1 MATLQNGNTYYVE
14 LKDPYANAVDTIE
27 KFFSLDYAR
36 SVNNIGQL
44 ELRLPI
50 SFLFLIQPYFLLEVW
65 RTAGGGITPPYLDM
79 EALWIILSLAVK
91 LDADGQLYLEVIA
104 LDANMILASRYVAYY
119 TNSAGGQTS
128 KTGFAGDLMKAVI
141 AENVAPT
148 ANDYTGTANVAS
160 GGIPARGIPASLYA
174 VQVNLADGSSI
185 SMSFSWRQVLAVFQ
199 DMADASN
206 TAGIYIAF
214 DTVTDGFGHLEFR
227 TYANQRGNDHR
238 MSTNNPIIL
247 DPYAGN
253 LAETSLTY
261 DYTKEATFV
270 YAAGQGTDS
279 ARTVATSAD
288 TIRLAQSPFARREL
302 FQDARQAAN
311 STQVQDAADAALR
324 GNRGQVTYDSKI
336 IETPSNRYG
345 IEYKFGDILPC
356 QLLNQSVDCRL
367 DKVHVSVSGGQETI
381 DVRMQSVT

>member
-1 MATLQNGNTYYVE
+1 MLTQRGNTYNIY
-14 LKDPYANAVDTIE
+14 LKDGFGNLVDIFTH
-27 KFFSLDYAR
+27 FFSFDYNR
-36 SVNNIGQL
+36 SINNVGKF

-50 SFLFLIQPYFLLEVW
+50 SKFHFIQPYFILEVW
-65 RTAGGGITPPYLDM
+65 RNAGGGVTSMYLDT
-79 EALWIILSLAVK
+79 ETVWIIVSYGIY
-91 LDADGQLYLEVIA
+91 LDDNGELYVGVTA
-104 LDANMILASRYVAYY
+104 LDANMILSGPGKIVAYFA
-119 TNSAGGQTS
+119 SSSQSS
-128 KTGFAGDLMKAVI
+128 KTGLTGNLMKAVVS
-141 AENVAPT
+141 ENVAST
-148 ANDYTGTANVAS
+148 ASDMLASTG
-160 GGIPARGIPASLYA
+160 RGLPSTIFSI
-174 VQVNLADGSSI
+174 QVNLADGSSI

-288 TIRLAQSPFARREL
+288 TTRLAQSPFARREL

-324 GNRGQVTYDSKI
+324 ANRGQVTYDNKI
-336 IETPSNRYG
+336 IETPPTGTASNISLVTSYLASFLTSRWTAG
-345 IEYKFGDILPC
+345 WIRC
-356 QLLNQSVDCRL
+356 MCRL
-367 DKVHVSVSGGQETI
+367 VV
-381 DVRMQSVT
+381 VRKLLM

>member
-1 MATLQNGNTYYVE
+1 MLTQRGNTYNIY
-14 LKDPYANAVDTIE
+14 LKDGFGNLVDIFTH
-27 KFFSLDYAR
+27 FFSFDYNR
-36 SVNNIGQL
+36 SINNVGKF

-50 SFLFLIQPYFLLEVW
+50 SKFHFIQPYFILEVW
-65 RTAGGGITPPYLDM
+65 RNAGGGVTSMYLDT
-79 EALWIILSLAVK
+79 ETVWIIVSYGIY
-91 LDADGQLYLEVIA
+91 LDDNGELYVGVTA

-119 TNSAGGQTS
+119 ANSAGGQTS

-141 AENVAPT
+141 AENVAST

-288 TIRLAQSPFARREL
+288 TRPGWLSRLLPGE
-302 FQDARQAAN
+302 N
-311 STQVQDAADAALR
+311 SSRMPGRLLTPPRSRMRPTRLSGQPGPGHLR
-324 GNRGQVTYDSKI
+324 
-336 IETPSNRYG
+336 
-345 IEYKFGDILPC
+345 
-356 QLLNQSVDCRL
+356 
-367 DKVHVSVSGGQETI
+367 
-381 DVRMQSVT
+381 